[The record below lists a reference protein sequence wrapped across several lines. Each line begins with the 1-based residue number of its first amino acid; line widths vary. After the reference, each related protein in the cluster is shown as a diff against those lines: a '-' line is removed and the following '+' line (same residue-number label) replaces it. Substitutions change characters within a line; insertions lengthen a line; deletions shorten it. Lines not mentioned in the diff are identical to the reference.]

1 LVHLLATREQEIR
14 AIAAERDFLQD
25 EVRVARGVTWE
36 KDSDMQSVRS
46 VNDQHVEENER
57 LRAELDEW
65 SSRTAKLELA
75 LELEHRSSLELHKK
89 LLS

>member
-1 LVHLLATREQEIR
+1 VIQ
-14 AIAAERDFLQD
+14 RDFLQD

-65 SSRTAKLELA
+65 SSRTAKVGRTLD
-75 LELEHRSSLELHKK
+75 
-89 LLS
+89 LSTIFKIFQSI

>member
-1 LVHLLATREQEIR
+1 
-14 AIAAERDFLQD
+14 
-25 EVRVARGVTWE
+25 VRVARGVIWE

-65 SSRTAKLELA
+65 SSRTAKVGRTLD
-75 LELEHRSSLELHKK
+75 
-89 LLS
+89 LSTILKIFQCI

>member
-1 LVHLLATREQEIR
+1 VIQ
-14 AIAAERDFLQD
+14 RDFLQD
-25 EVRVARGVTWE
+25 EVRVARGVIWE

-75 LELEHRSSLELHKK
+75 LELEQRSSLELQKQ
-89 LLS
+89 LLR